1 MVAMIVMNRW
11 LLWNCLGTL
20 MFSIGDHLLPT
31 VDIWLLQRNN
41 SSLCYFLFLPPSL
54 VEVPQGSSDVT
65 PDIISYYHP
74 NITVNLVDDHT
85 QWVKGSVPQ
94 PLDKCKG
101 EEGEGRGGRGE
112 GREGRGGRGEEG
124 RGEAGGGKKGRI
136 EEGGR
141 VGGMRKEGSKVKKMV

>member
-101 EEGEGRGGRGE
+101 EEGRGGEGE
-112 GREGRGGRGEEG
+112 GRREGEKQE
-124 RGEAGGGKKGRI
+124 GKKGRI

>member
-1 MVAMIVMNRW
+1 
-11 LLWNCLGTL
+11 

-31 VDIWLLQRNN
+31 VDRWLLQRNN

-54 VEVPQGSSDVT
+54 VKVPQGSSDVT

-101 EEGEGRGGRGE
+101 GEGRGGEGEGE
-112 GREGRGGRGEEG
+112 GRRGEK
-124 RGEAGGGKKGRI
+124 GEAGGGKN
-136 EEGGR
+136 EG
-141 VGGMRKEGSKVKKMV
+141 